1 MGEPPPAGDGP
12 THADE
17 PGKLIGIAVGTIEA
31 AEEGEVALPPLEG
44 VELAP
49 VATAA
54 PTAVPALGEAQA
66 SLKAT
71 VNFVKPKEE
80 TRVSFF
86 APLKTAAPVPV
97 ASVQLTLVLNQEVDA
112 PPAPVVEDDDGG
124 KKKK

>member
-1 MGEPPPAGDGP
+1 MHRSTVRDCGRA
-12 THADE
+12 
-17 PGKLIGIAVGTIEA
+17 LLRRCVA
-31 AEEGEVALPPLEG
+31 ALTGQQHQHQHQHQ
-44 VELAP
+44 P

-86 APLKTAAPVPV
+86 APLNTAAPVPV
-97 ASVQLTLVLNQEVDA
+97 ASVQLTLVLNQEADA

-124 KKKK
+124 KKKKKKKKK